1 MVAPARKLPAP
12 PLGVIAALTS
22 GFEVVTARLDLIL
35 LPLALDLFLWLGPH
49 LSVRPVI
56 EQLLPLLAP
65 VPGADA
71 ATVAQL
77 KAWRDTLQAS
87 AGAFNFFAALSTAPL
102 GLPSLMAGR
111 NATALPGGSPLVW
124 LVRGIPEYM
133 LLFGMFVLGGLF
145 LGALYFGSIAQQVR
159 DARLNLARLLRQV
172 WGDWARLT
180 AMLVMALAAAAAL
193 GIPVLVMAVLA
204 RLASPILGELI
215 AIAGWTVGLWILFY
229 AGFTLHGVILQRR
242 GLFGA
247 LFDSLRLVQISL
259 PHTAGLYITV
269 VVLHFGLGIV
279 WNIPADDSWL
289 LLLGLV
295 GHALVSTA
303 LVAAT
308 FVFYQD
314 RYRWWLEMRQA
325 LQAQAAAK
333 RGGVN

>member
-1 MVAPARKLPAP
+1 M
-12 PLGVIAALTS
+12 
-22 GFEVVTARLDLIL
+22 
-35 LPLALDLFLWLGPH
+35 
-49 LSVRPVI
+49 
-56 EQLLPLLAP
+56 
-65 VPGADA
+65 
-71 ATVAQL
+71 
-77 KAWRDTLQAS
+77 LQVG
-87 AGAFNFFAALSTAPL
+87 AGAFNFFSVLSTAPL
-102 GLPSLMAGR
+102 GLPSLVAGR
-111 NATALPGGSPLVW
+111 DASTLPGGAPALWQVT
-124 LVRGIPEYM
+124 GIPEYT
-133 LLFGMFVLGGLF
+133 LLFGVFVLSGLF

-180 AMLVMALAAAAAL
+180 AMLVMGLVAGVVL
-193 GIPVLVMAVLA
+193 GVPVLIVAVVA
-204 RLASPILGELI
+204 RLLTPLLGDLI
-215 AIAGWTVGLWILFY
+215 AIAGWTLGLWVLFY

-247 LFDSLRLVQISL
+247 LGDSLRLVHLSL
-259 PHTAGLYITV
+259 PHTAGLYITI
-269 VVLHFGLGIV
+269 VVLNFGLGVV

-325 LQAQAAAK
+325 LQAQTAK
-333 RGGVN
+333 RSA